1 MGDPDEVDVVDPAV
15 VNVVLGQLGVV
26 EGQELTEGLVVRSTD
41 GGKLAQPFERFGH
54 VGMGLHGEP
63 PAPTTLSELSAAC
76 DVRQYLLRPPT
87 GAGQTSVTVFGIR
100 RPVGRRSR
108 RPGSLWTVTRETC

>member
-63 PAPTTLSELSAAC
+63 PAPTTLSERC
-76 DVRQYLLRPPT
+76 PLL
-87 GAGQTSVTVFGIR
+87 ATSDSTCWGR
-100 RPVGRRSR
+100 RPAPVRSASACSAYVDR
-108 RPGSLWTVTRETC
+108 LGGDHAGLVHCGP

>member
-63 PAPTTLSELSAAC
+63 PAPTTLSERC
-76 DVRQYLLRPPT
+76 PLL
-87 GAGQTSVTVFGIR
+87 ATSD
-100 RPVGRRSR
+100 S
-108 RPGSLWTVTRETC
+108 TC